1 MSRRKL
7 MTDDLAAQRTV
18 KTFLPTWFSFSG
30 RMSPRQYL
38 KRYLILLCVSF
49 AMASATFF
57 FLKTG
62 ALDNSI
68 VLTGFSFF
76 IFVTTVI
83 FSVSLVSLIA
93 RRLHDFDCRALWAI
107 VLFILLW
114 TAAAILPSLGTAI
127 AFLAMFAVAFKQ
139 GDEQANRFGPSP
151 AGEL

>member
-1 MSRRKL
+1 
-7 MTDDLAAQRTV
+7 MTDDLAPRRAV
-18 KTFLPTWFSFSG
+18 KTFWQTWFSFSG
-30 RMSPRQYL
+30 RMSPREYL

-57 FLKTG
+57 FLKAG

-68 VLTGFSFF
+68 VLTSFGFF

-93 RRLHDFDCRALWAI
+93 RRLHDFCRALWAI

-114 TAAAILPSLGTAI
+114 TAATILPSFGSAI
-127 AFLAMFAVAFKQ
+127 AFLAMFAVTFKQ
-139 GDEQANRFGPSP
+139 GDEQANRFGPSTT
-151 AGEL
+151 GEL

>member
-1 MSRRKL
+1 
-7 MTDDLAAQRTV
+7 MTDDLAARRTV
-18 KTFLPTWFSFSG
+18 KTFWQTWFSFSG
-30 RMSPRQYL
+30 RMSPREYL

-68 VLTGFSFF
+68 FLTSFGFF

-83 FSVSLVSLIA
+83 FSVSLVSLMA
-93 RRLHDFDCRALWAI
+93 RRLHDFDCRALWAM
-107 VLFILLW
+107 VLFTLLW
-114 TAAAILPSLGTAI
+114 TAATILPSLGSAI

>member
-7 MTDDLAAQRTV
+7 MTDDLAARRTV

-30 RMSPRQYL
+30 RTSPREYL

-68 VLTGFSFF
+68 VITGFGFF

-139 GDEQANRFGPSP
+139 GDDQANRFGPSP

>member
-1 MSRRKL
+1 
-7 MTDDLAAQRTV
+7 MTDDLAARRTV
-18 KTFLPTWFSFSG
+18 KTFWQTWFSFSG
-30 RMSPRQYL
+30 RMSPREYL

-49 AMASATFF
+49 TIASATFF

-68 VLTGFSFF
+68 VLTTFGFF

-83 FSVSLVSLIA
+83 FFVSLVSLIA

-114 TAAAILPSLGTAI
+114 MAATILPSLGSAI
-127 AFLAMFAVAFKQ
+127 AFLAMFALVFKQ
-139 GDEQANRFGPSP
+139 GDDQANRFGPTP
-151 AGEL
+151 AGEP

>member
-1 MSRRKL
+1 MSGRKL
-7 MTDDLAAQRTV
+7 MIDDLAARRTV
-18 KTFLPTWFSFSG
+18 KTFWQTWFSFSG
-30 RMSPRQYL
+30 RMSPREYL

-49 AMASATFF
+49 AMASATFL

-68 VLTGFSFF
+68 VLTTFGFF

-83 FSVSLVSLIA
+83 FFVSLVSLIA

-114 TAAAILPSLGTAI
+114 TAATILPSLGLAI

-139 GDEQANRFGPSP
+139 GNEQANRFGPSP

>member
-1 MSRRKL
+1 

-30 RMSPRQYL
+30 RMSPHQYL

-49 AMASATFF
+49 TMASATFF

-62 ALDNSI
+62 APDNSI